1 VRVGRRWPPDP
12 ETGPNPD
19 PEAPTTGYETI
30 GADTRDVAVG
40 CENIVMR
47 LYRDRAVVLRQYKL
61 GEADRIVTLLTR
73 DHGLVRAVAKGVR
86 RTRSKF
92 GARLEP
98 FAHID
103 AQLHPGRN
111 LDIVTQVVSID
122 AFTSDIVSD
131 YGRYTCG
138 CAMLET
144 AERLAGEE
152 RAPAPALHRL
162 TVSALR
168 AVADGSRPRDLL
180 LDAYLLRA
188 MGIAG
193 WAPALTECARCATPG
208 PHRAFHIAAGGS
220 VCAHCRPAGS
230 TTPPLGVLE
239 LMSALY
245 NGDWQAA
252 ERAPQSHRSHVSGL
266 VAAHLQWHLERQ
278 LKTLPLVERTYQ
290 VDRTIA
296 GRHTALIRQDMASG

>member
-1 VRVGRRWPPDP
+1 MGRRWPRDP
-12 ETGPNPD
+12 EADPEPD

-30 GADTRDVAVG
+30 GADPRDVAAG
-40 CENIVMR
+40 CKTIEMR
-47 LYRDRAVVLRQYKL
+47 LYRDRAVVLRQHKL

-122 AFTSDIVSD
+122 AFATDIVSD
-131 YGRYTCG
+131 YGRYTCA

-152 RAPAPALHRL
+152 RAPAPVLHRL
-162 TVSALR
+162 TVGALR
-168 AVADGSRPRDLL
+168 AVADGRRPRDLL

-193 WAPALTECARCATPG
+193 WAPALTECARCANPG

-220 VCAHCRPAGS
+220 VCTHCRPAGS

-239 LMSALY
+239 LMSALHD
-245 NGDWQAA
+245 GDWEAA
-252 ERAPQSHRSHVSGL
+252 EAAPQSHRSHVSGL

-278 LKTLPLVERTYQ
+278 LKTLPLVERYYR

-296 GRHTALIRQDMASG
+296 EQRAALIGQDEACG